1 MLEFRRSYA
10 AARSFGIMTI
20 MLPLQTS
27 RLLLR
32 RFVDSDQDAIVA
44 YRNDPEVARYQSWS
58 TCTPGDAHILI
69 NENKDLP
76 FGMPDEWIQVAI
88 ALRNTNEI
96 LGDLAVKIYGHSASQ
111 AVLGFTIAR
120 RHQRQG
126 YAREAVSAVLDHLFC
141 ELNLHRVSADCDP
154 RNLAS
159 WGLMVNL
166 GMQREA
172 SFRRSHW
179 FKGEWAD
186 EYVYAI
192 LREEWT
198 ARRSLR

>member
-1 MLEFRRSYA
+1 
-10 AARSFGIMTI
+10 
-20 MLPLQTS
+20 MLPLHTA

-32 RFVDSDQDAIVA
+32 RFTDTDQDAIVA
-44 YRNDPEVARYQSWS
+44 YRNDPEVARYQSW
-58 TCTPGDAHILI
+58 THCTSADARFLI
-69 NENKDLP
+69 AENKELP

-88 ALRNTNEI
+88 ALRSTNEI
-96 LGDLAVKIYGHSASQ
+96 IGDLAVKIHGYSASQ

-126 YAREAVSAVLDHLFC
+126 YAREAVSAMLDLLFL
-141 ELNLHRVSADCDP
+141 ELNLHRASADCDP

-159 WGLMVNL
+159 WGLMVAL

-172 SFRRSHW
+172 HFRRSHW

-186 EYVYAI
+186 EYVYGI
-192 LREEWT
+192 LREEW
-198 ARRSLR
+198 AAQRPLR